1 MEEPV
6 EAAACDKASRRW
18 RDLRLSPG
26 PDKPHVLGHM
36 STEHL
41 GFLLAIA
48 ALVAVGLF
56 FLLYLGLGELRRLE
70 EWETRAVRAEAT
82 VIRHEVRSYK
92 GNTYHYPV
100 VRYTT
105 RTGAETVAEVA
116 RARRRP
122 DPPVGGG
129 LEVLYDRSAPSAPRL
144 PGQDRAGAI
153 FMGILGGILLAVGVA
168 MAAAV
173 FGR

>member
-1 MEEPV
+1 
-6 EAAACDKASRRW
+6 
-18 RDLRLSPG
+18 
-26 PDKPHVLGHM
+26 M

-41 GFLLAIA
+41 GFLLTIA
-48 ALVAVGLF
+48 ALVGIGLF
-56 FLLYLGLGELRRLE
+56 FVLYLGLGELRRLE
-70 EWETRAVRAEAT
+70 EWEARAVRTQAT

-105 RTGAETVAEVA
+105 RTGAEAVAEVA

-122 DPPVGGG
+122 DPPVGG
-129 LEVLYDRSAPSAPRL
+129 VLAVLCDPAAPSAPRL

-153 FMGILGGILLAVGVA
+153 FMGVLGGIVLGIGVVMAV
-168 MAAAV
+168 AV